1 MKNPTSIYSEKQ
13 INSVDK
19 TALKML
25 LQYFGIELSEQPT
38 SISEL
43 RSLVKVFFNQDADK
57 FEAAYEFVVNQ
68 KVPEGYTQQVIP
80 FEEANKIIRS
90 DLLERQKKILDNIDE
105 NFVSEATK
113 LLEGVEEKLSSAIE
127 TEAKK
132 YNKVTHV
139 IKDGDKEPKEISG
152 ILPEYFGRML
162 QLAKARKNIL
172 LVGGAGAGKTFIAS
186 KLAEAI
192 ELDYASQSCSAGVSE
207 TAFTGKLLPLGAN
220 GTFEY
225 VISDFVRI
233 YEEGGVFLFDEF
245 DAADSNVLVFLNQA
259 LANDHFYVPQRIG
272 KTKVKKHKDFI
283 AVAAANTFGSGGDIM
298 YSARNILDAAT
309 LDRFKV
315 GTIYVDY
322 SKQIERELI
331 DSEILNWGE
340 KVRAQIEQHRLQK
353 IMSTRFM
360 KDATDMKQV
369 CDWSLQ
375 EIADSFFADW
385 SKEEKAVLGMF
396 DSYDHVAAFI

>member
-1 MKNPTSIYSEKQ
+1 
-13 INSVDK
+13 
-19 TALKML
+19 
-25 LQYFGIELSEQPT
+25 
-38 SISEL
+38 
-43 RSLVKVFFNQDADK
+43 
-57 FEAAYEFVVNQ
+57 
-68 KVPEGYTQQVIP
+68 
-80 FEEANKIIRS
+80 
-90 DLLERQKKILDNIDE
+90 
-105 NFVSEATK
+105 
-113 LLEGVEEKLSSAIE
+113 
-127 TEAKK
+127 
-132 YNKVTHV
+132 
-139 IKDGDKEPKEISG
+139 
-152 ILPEYFGRML
+152 
-162 QLAKARKNIL
+162 
-172 LVGGAGAGKTFIAS
+172 
-186 KLAEAI
+186 
-192 ELDYASQSCSAGVSE
+192 
-207 TAFTGKLLPLGAN
+207 
-220 GTFEY
+220 
-225 VISDFVRI
+225 
-233 YEEGGVFLFDEF
+233 
-245 DAADSNVLVFLNQA
+245 
-259 LANDHFYVPQRIG
+259 
-272 KTKVKKHKDFI
+272 
-283 AVAAANTFGSGGDIM
+283 M